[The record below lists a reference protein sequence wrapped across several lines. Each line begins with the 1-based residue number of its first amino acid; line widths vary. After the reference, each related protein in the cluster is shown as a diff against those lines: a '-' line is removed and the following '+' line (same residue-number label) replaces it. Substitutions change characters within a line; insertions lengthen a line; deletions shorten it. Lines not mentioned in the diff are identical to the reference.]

1 MQLSH
6 IILNNL
12 IKRKQI
18 TRKVYRSIYCYKK
31 MASITTETNSQQLE
45 EEEEENTTT
54 TATTIDSTKP
64 LYLEDTYL
72 FEKKDVKF
80 IEVRMVGE
88 DESKLETVV
97 ITESTIFHPQGG
109 GQPSDT
115 GIMKQGDG
123 VEFKVSK
130 VSKAGLFENNL
141 IYHFGEF
148 TSETKTFDVEKPIY
162 QIVNE
167 EQRRRNARV
176 HSAGHLLDQAM
187 RRAGKGDMIGT
198 KGFHFPAGSYVE
210 FLGSVPAE
218 ERPQLIID
226 LQKHCDALIGE
237 SIDTIVKH
245 VQDEQEL
252 CDSCLP
258 GSSDGAIGR
267 LEDGPV

>member
-31 MASITTETNSQQLE
+31 MASITTETNSQQLEE

-115 GIMKQGDG
+115 GIMKQGDS

-162 QIVNE
+162 QM
-167 EQRRRNARV
+167 
-176 HSAGHLLDQAM
+176 D
-187 RRAGKGDMIGT
+187 
-198 KGFHFPAGSYVE
+198 
-210 FLGSVPAE
+210 
-218 ERPQLIID
+218 
-226 LQKHCDALIGE
+226 
-237 SIDTIVKH
+237 
-245 VQDEQEL
+245 
-252 CDSCLP
+252 
-258 GSSDGAIGR
+258 
-267 LEDGPV
+267 